1 MSVEII
7 ELNKGKSFKKE
18 VSFIYNKDTISYDG
32 EDIGFV
38 RPIAVS
44 GDISSN
50 GDVITLIAKVKTELE
65 LTCSRCLEKFNYP
78 LNLNLNEE
86 FSFDEEI
93 EDENIII
100 LNSDNLDIT
109 EVVENSIILTLPMK
123 KLCSEDCKGLC
134 QICGTN
140 LNNQSCDCDKDIID
154 PRLAKLKQLFLDD

>member
-50 GDVITLIAKVKTELE
+50 GDTITLIAKVKTELE

-78 LNLNLNEE
+78 LNLNLTEE
-86 FSFDEEI
+86 FSFDAEI

-100 LNSDNLDIT
+100 LNNDNLDVT

-123 KLCSEDCKGLC
+123 KLCNEDCKGLC
-134 QICGTN
+134 QNCGTN
-140 LNNQSCDCDKDIID
+140 LNNQSCGCYKDNID